1 MLLSREPSPWK
12 SLITV
17 HHFQIILC
25 LVREEICM
33 LGYRGSV
40 LFKQKML
47 ASLVAQ
53 TVKNLPAIQKTQVG
67 SLGQQDPLE
76 KEMATEASIL
86 AWKIPW
92 TEKPVGWATVHG
104 VAKSLT

>member
-1 MLLSREPSPWK
+1 MTQHVHGDPSCWRELPEWDLVLLSREPAPWK

-53 TVKNLPAIQKTQVG
+53 TVKNLPAMQETQV
-67 SLGQQDPLE
+67 
-76 KEMATEASIL
+76 
-86 AWKIPW
+86 
-92 TEKPVGWATVHG
+92 
-104 VAKSLT
+104 